1 MNNLNLKNITE
12 NLLDT
17 FLHAGNVAK
26 EASHRGVKII
36 IKDDKTPVTDGDLA
50 VDKLL
55 KNKISNFVGVPDS
68 TMKYFIDQGL
78 KKKKVLITTREEEAI
93 GIAVGMT
100 LSQSNSLVFMQN
112 AGFAN
117 SISTITSLVQL
128 YQIPMIFLIGW
139 RGFLEND
146 APEHTKIGKIQPK
159 LLQALSLQSMVLD
172 EKSWKKSCDWALKL
186 IRDGKSCAL
195 IIPRQ
200 FVD

>member
-1 MNNLNLKNITE
+1 M
-12 NLLDT
+12 
-17 FLHAGNVAK
+17 K
-26 EASHRGVKII
+26 ETIQRKIF
-36 IKDDKTPVTDGDLA
+36 DY
-50 VDKLL
+50 LL
-55 KNKISNFVGVPDS
+55 KNKIHNFVGVPDS
-68 TMKYFIDQGL
+68 TIKHFIDQGL
-78 KKKKVLITTREEEAI
+78 KQNKVLIATREEEAI
-93 GIAVGMT
+93 GIAAGMS
-100 LSQSNSLVFMQN
+100 LFLEHSEEIISKSQSNSLVFMQN

-159 LLQALSLQSMVLD
+159 LLQALSLQSIVLD

-186 IRDGKSCAL
+186 IKDGKSCAL
-195 IIPRQ
+195 IIPRE